1 MNRTQALA
9 KLKKVLGKN
18 LAYREDPAAL
28 VGDEREAAKVK
39 REVLHDAKK
48 LIGELRDARRAEV
61 LAADAEF
68 QRLKGQYERAREAA
82 DKAGA
87 EVFGRRITV
96 GTRSGVGGF
105 HFFNVKAEGDNWQ
118 EVVDKLTGSGT

>member
-28 VGDEREAAKVK
+28 VGDEREAAEVK
-39 REVLHDAKK
+39 RKVFRDLQK
-48 LIGELRDARRAEV
+48 LFGELRDARRAEV

-68 QRLKGQYERAREAA
+68 QRLSAQYSAAREAA
-82 DKAGA
+82 NKASGDA
-87 EVFGRRITV
+87 YGRRITV
-96 GTRSGVGGF
+96 GTSSDLFF
-105 HFFNVKAEGDNWQ
+105 HVKAEGDNWQ